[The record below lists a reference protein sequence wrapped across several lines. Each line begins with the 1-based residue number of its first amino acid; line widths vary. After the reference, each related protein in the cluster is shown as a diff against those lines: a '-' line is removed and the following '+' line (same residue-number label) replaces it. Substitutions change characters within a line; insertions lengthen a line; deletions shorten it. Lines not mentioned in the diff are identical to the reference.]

1 MTEVITANELGI
13 RLQASDETA
22 LFKWFVASFLMGKR
36 IQAPIA
42 ARAYQVLVEEH
53 GCDSAQ
59 RLAQLSHRQLV
70 SILGKAHYV
79 RYDETTATRLSALA
93 RKLLDEY
100 DGKFAALCSTGKD
113 RHTFERRLLEFDGVG
128 PKTVEIF
135 MRDAAAVLF

>member
-1 MTEVITANELGI
+1 MTEVITANDLGI

-59 RLAQLSHRQLV
+59 RRAQLSHRQRV

-93 RKLLDEY
+93 QKLVDEY
-100 DGKFAALCSTGKD
+100 DGKFGALCRTSKD

>member
-1 MTEVITANELGI
+1 MTEVITANDLGI
-13 RLQASDETA
+13 RLQACDETA

-59 RLAQLSHRQLV
+59 RLAQFSHRQLV

-93 RKLLDEY
+93 QKLVDEY
-100 DGKFAALCSTGKD
+100 DGKFGALCRTSKD

>member
-1 MTEVITANELGI
+1 MTEVITANDLGI

-36 IQAPIA
+36 IQGPIA

-93 RKLLDEY
+93 KKLVDEY
-100 DGKFAALCSTGKD
+100 DGKFGALCSTSKD